1 MPKKLPISFADLLT
15 GVTKVHQEAAAKP
28 GAQRWGPVREALKSA
43 TTHSEMAQ
51 KASDLGVF
59 GKTEKGEPVRA
70 SLVEPVQW
78 GSRMR
83 AEPITGNVGSREA
96 FHLVLHPES
105 MRPDVG
111 TGGGGFNRGSN
122 PFPDFKAFAV
132 YPEDPHT
139 FENLYGPQTKAM
151 DKRLGKEYYK
161 PGSSGYPQVFKIDA
175 ERIQPNDLDPSMY
188 GYRPVGA
195 DLYSLIYDM
204 SRLPGGQ
211 FGITAEDLSSVNNA
225 RRLRN
230 TLSHYFGHGDFGN
243 VVPFAEEGVGRDA
256 FSSQLFRYPISDVNA
271 EKNYLLDLVPAKIY
285 DQLIG
290 VTPSKIPKMAPEQVA
305 GLQLLREAQL
315 AKSYGPSTEGVR
327 PFDMRRLREIAEPEV
342 SALADRGSY
351 QLQRAFGPNTL
362 GRSITTDE
370 AIRRI
375 LKGEHPDDI
384 SYDMLKDVSPSG
396 YKGRYAKGGLAVLG

>member
-15 GVTKVHQEAAAKP
+15 GVEKVHKEVASRE
-28 GAQRWGPVREALKSA
+28 GAQRFGPVREALKAA
-43 TTHSEMAQ
+43 TTHSEMAK
-51 KASDLGVF
+51 KASDTGIF
-59 GKTEKGEPVRA
+59 GKTARGEPVRA

-83 AEPITGNVGSREA
+83 AEPITGNVGDREA

-105 MRPDVG
+105 MRPEVG
-111 TGGGGFNRGSN
+111 TGGGGILRGLN

-139 FENLYGPQTKAM
+139 FESLYGPQTKAM
-151 DKRLGKEYYK
+151 EKRFLKEPTSLSSNT
-161 PGSSGYPQVFKIDA
+161 PGIYKIDA
-175 ERIQPNDLDPSMY
+175 ERIQANDLDPSMY

>member
-1 MPKKLPISFADLLT
+1 MPKKLPISFADLMT
-15 GVTKVHQEAAAKP
+15 GVEKVHKEVASKQS
-28 GAQRWGPVREALKSA
+28 AQRFGPVREALKAA
-43 TTHSEMAQ
+43 TTHSEQVQ
-51 KASDLGVF
+51 KASDTGIF

-70 SLVEPVQW
+70 SLVEPVKW
-78 GSRMR
+78 GSKIR
-83 AEPITGNVGSREA
+83 AEPITGNIGDREA

-105 MRPDVG
+105 MRPELG
-111 TGGGGFNRGSN
+111 TGGSGVYRGMN
-122 PFPDFKAFAV
+122 PFPDFRMFAA

-139 FENLYGPQTKAM
+139 YESLFGPQTKAM
-151 DKRLGKEYYK
+151 ENRFLRESGGRSSNM
-161 PGSSGYPQVFKIDA
+161 PGMYKIDA
-175 ERIQPNDLDPSMY
+175 ERIQPGDLDPSMY

-195 DLYSLIYDM
+195 DLYSLVYDM

-211 FGITAEDLSSVNNA
+211 FGITADELSSVNNA

-230 TLSHYFGHGDFGN
+230 TLSHYFGHGDYGN
-243 VVPFAEEGVGRDA
+243 VIPFAEEGVGRDA
-256 FSSQLFRYPISDVNA
+256 FSSQLFRYPISDVDA

-290 VTPSKIPKMAPEQVA
+290 VTPSKVSRMAPEQVA

-315 AKSYGPSTEGVR
+315 AKSYGPSTEGVQ

-342 SALADRGSY
+342 SSLADRGSY
-351 QLQRAFGPNTL
+351 TIQRAFGPHTL

-384 SYDMLKDVSPSG
+384 SYDLLKDVSPSG
-396 YKGRYAKGGLAVLG
+396 YKGRYAKGGLAVLA

>member
-1 MPKKLPISFADLLT
+1 MT
-15 GVTKVHQEAAAKP
+15 GVTKVHQEVAAKP
-28 GAQRWGPVREALKSA
+28 GAQRWGPVREALKEA
-43 TTHSEMAQ
+43 TTHSQMAN

-59 GKTEKGEPVRA
+59 GKTERGEPVRA
-70 SLVEPVQW
+70 SLVEAVPW
-78 GSRMR
+78 GSRVR
-83 AEPITGNVGSREA
+83 AEPITGNVNDTET

-105 MRPDVG
+105 MKPDL
-111 TGGGGFNRGSN
+111 GSGRSGIHQGN
-122 PFPDFKAFAV
+122 DPFPDFKAFAV
-132 YPEDPHT
+132 HYEDPYT
-139 FENLYGPQTKAM
+139 FESLFGPQTKAL
-151 DKRLGKEYYK
+151 DNRLFKEYMADR
-161 PGSSGYPQVFKIDA
+161 SSRPQMYKIDA
-175 ERIQPNDLDPSMY
+175 ERIQPDGLDPSMV

-204 SRLPGGQ
+204 SRLPGGR

-230 TLSHYFGHGDFGN
+230 TLSHYFGHGDYGN
-243 VVPFAEEGVGRDA
+243 IIPFAEEGVGRDA
-256 FSSQLFRYPISDVNA
+256 FSSQLFRYPISDPAA

-315 AKSYGPSTEGVR
+315 AKSYGPSTEGVQ
-327 PFDMRRLREIAEPEV
+327 PFDMRRLREIAEPTV
-342 SALADRGSY
+342 SALADKGSY
-351 QLQRAFGPNTL
+351 QLQRAFGPHTL

-384 SYDMLKDVSPSG
+384 SYDLLKDANPSG
-396 YKGRYAKGGLAVLG
+396 YKGRYAQGGLAALA